1 MSRLAILF
9 SWTMALALVVSVAS
23 QRIVS
28 TAPSFTE
35 ILYALGLGDRV
46 AGVTIYC
53 RYPEE
58 ALGKPKVGTYEQ
70 PDVESV
76 LALRPDLVIT
86 QQSPVSVAG
95 QLRAL
100 RLNVLDVELD
110 GLESIYRAIA
120 QVGQAAGVGAKGKA
134 LVSSLRGQ
142 LAAVRRRTDGMPR
155 RRVMFVVGRTPG
167 AISELIVVGRSSYLN
182 ELFEI
187 AGGDNIFRSSIAAYP
202 KVSMEEVM
210 GRNPE
215 VIVDMGE
222 MAQTV
227 GVTDAQKKAVVTLWK
242 QYPMLEAVK
251 RGRVFAVAS
260 DIYVVPGPRVA
271 EAARE
276 FARMFYSETNP

>member
-9 SWTMALALVVSVAS
+9 SWTMALALVVSAAP

-120 QVGQAAGVGAKGKA
+120 QVGQATGVDAKGKA
-134 LVSSLRGQ
+134 LISSLRGQ